1 MVFFN
6 QTIAKDR
13 VQLKVGKIITNFT
26 KAIFHNYATQ
36 LMHIAVIAIDIA
48 QLEISRV
55 STVSLTGNYANLFT
69 EDMIAIQLPDNGA
82 QLLMVLI

>member
-1 MVFFN
+1 
-6 QTIAKDR
+6 
-13 VQLKVGKIITNFT
+13 
-26 KAIFHNYATQ
+26 
-36 LMHIAVIAIDIA
+36 MHIAVIAIDIA

-55 STVSLTGNYANLFT
+55 NIVSLTGSYVNLFT